1 MTGFEKHLLL
11 YHGLKDAGKAVHTK
25 VVGGGRD
32 ECDLIGAHS
41 VACAAEDLAKC
52 QLRVQCT

>member
-1 MTGFEKHLLL
+1 MKGAE
-11 YHGLKDAGKAVHTK
+11 KAVHTK
-25 VVGGGRD
+25 VVGGGRH
-32 ECDLIGAHS
+32 ECDLRGAHS